1 MKKSKSSNVES
12 AHLNVWSLNQ
22 AESINRILDYVL
34 HFSHPQ
40 AEIPAFEGGYS
51 KQLVTPTN
59 LISGNELP
67 MVMGFPKKSV
77 SGLAVVEMAEF
88 GRTVVYENRKPRR
101 SIEFGSIYHMGVVEN
116 TRVKMDLDLLAS
128 HCFITGSSGS
138 GKSYAT
144 YQLLEQLSSGLI
156 ELALVRTPFSKQGLT
171 SVPLIEEPLLAVGSK
186 RYFQS
191 KNPITLSDLSGLPLI
206 MYRRWE
212 PILLESFREAGL
224 VPHVFCKN
232 DDART
237 SVIWADAGLGIS
249 ILPASAFGLVKNPD
263 TVSRQISDLP
273 LTSSICLVRSQ
284 DTWISTAARAFL
296 NCLSETYDHPFT

>member
-1 MKKSKSSNVES
+1 M
-12 AHLNVWSLNQ
+12 
-22 AESINRILDYVL
+22 
-34 HFSHPQ
+34 
-40 AEIPAFEGGYS
+40 
-51 KQLVTPTN
+51 
-59 LISGNELP
+59 
-67 MVMGFPKKSV
+67 
-77 SGLAVVEMAEF
+77 
-88 GRTVVYENRKPRR
+88 
-101 SIEFGSIYHMGVVEN
+101 
-116 TRVKMDLDLLAS
+116 
-128 HCFITGSSGS
+128 
-138 GKSYAT
+138 
-144 YQLLEQLSSGLI
+144 SSGLI
-156 ELALVRTPFSKQGLT
+156 ELALVRTPFSKQGLI

-186 RYFQS
+186 RYFQN

-206 MYRRWE
+206 LYRRWE

-284 DTWISTAARAFL
+284 DTWISTAARVFL